1 MQGAKIASRRAAGT
15 LQMTKRIITGIDI
28 GTHTVRVVITEYTP
42 GTGLPHIIG
51 MGKSESRGLRHG
63 YIINIADALKS
74 VRTAVDEA
82 QQSAGVRVREAF
94 LSVGGV
100 GLEGAQTTGAAII
113 SRADSEITES
123 DVERAYH
130 ACETNLPNA
139 ANKRILHTIPI
150 SYTIDGKPIYGR
162 PAGMK
167 GLKLESRS
175 LVVTCLD
182 QHLNDLIRSV
192 EEAGVEVIDA
202 CAAPIAAS
210 FVALTKAQRM
220 AGCILANIGAETVS
234 IVVYEE
240 NLPISLEVFPIG
252 STNITNDIALGL
264 KIPLEE
270 AEMIKLGKGSH
281 QYPRK
286 KLNDI
291 VLTRLEDM
299 FSLVIAHLKKIG
311 KHELLPAGIILT
323 GGGSGIE
330 TLEDFAK
337 AAMKLPSKIPS
348 VNLDF
353 TNDPKSRKHIKDTSW
368 FVAYGLTIW
377 GAGNDRQ
384 SQGSGGGIGRR
395 MKDTFRNLLKQLL
408 P

>member
-1 MQGAKIASRRAAGT
+1 MN
-15 LQMTKRIITGIDI
+15 KRIITGIDI
-28 GTHTVRVVITEYTP
+28 GTHTVRVVITEYTQ
-42 GTGLPHIIG
+42 GAGLPHIIG
-51 MGKSESRGLRHG
+51 IGKSESRGLRHG
-63 YIINIADALKS
+63 YIININDAVKS
-74 VRTAVDEA
+74 VRAAVEEA
-82 QQSAGVRVREAF
+82 EQNSGVRIREAF

-113 SRADSEITES
+113 SRADSEITEG
-123 DVERAYH
+123 DVERAH
-130 ACETNLPNA
+130 RACEQNLPNA

-150 SYTIDGKPIYGR
+150 SYIIDGKPVYGR
-162 PAGMK
+162 PSGMK
-167 GLKLESRS
+167 GLKLEARC
-175 LVVTCLD
+175 LIVTCLD
-182 QHLNDLIRSV
+182 QHLNDLIRAV

-220 AGCILANIGAETVS
+220 AGCVLANIGAETVS
-234 IVVYEE
+234 IVVYED

-270 AEMIKLGKGSH
+270 AEIVKMGKGTH
-281 QYPRK
+281 QIPRK

-291 VLTRLEDM
+291 VLARLEDM

-330 TLEDFAK
+330 TIEDFAR

-348 VNLDF
+348 VALDF
-353 TNDPKSRKHIKDTSW
+353 TEDPKSKKQIKDTSW
-368 FVAYGLTIW
+368 FVAYGLAIW
-377 GAGNDRQ
+377 GATNDRP
-384 SQGSGGGIGRR
+384 SLGEGSGMWRR
-395 MKDTFRNLLKQLL
+395 VKDSLKNIIKQLM

>member
-1 MQGAKIASRRAAGT
+1 
-15 LQMTKRIITGIDI
+15 MTKRIITGIDI

-42 GTGLPHIIG
+42 GAGLPHIIG

-63 YIINIADALKS
+63 YIINIADAVRS
-74 VRTAVDEA
+74 VRAAVEEA

-113 SRADSEITES
+113 SRADSEITDS

-130 ACETNLPNA
+130 ACENNLPNA

-150 SYTIDGKPIYGR
+150 SYIVDSKPIYGR
-162 PAGMK
+162 PSGLK

-220 AGCILANIGAETVS
+220 AGCVLANIGAETVS
-234 IVVYEE
+234 IVVYED
-240 NLPISLEVFPIG
+240 NIPISLEVFPMG

-270 AEMIKLGKGSH
+270 AESIKLGKGSH
-281 QYPRK
+281 QFPRK

-330 TLEDFAK
+330 TIEDFAK

-353 TNDPKSRKHIKDTSW
+353 TNDPKSRKQIKDTSW
-368 FVAYGLTIW
+368 FVAYGLAIW
-377 GAGNDRQ
+377 GATNDRP
-384 SQGSGGGIGRR
+384 SHAGGSGIFSRI
-395 MKDTFRNLLKQLL
+395 KDTLRNLLKQLL